1 MVKLP
6 RRFFRISLFN
16 LQYLLQYKY
25 GQQEKLS
32 IIIPFVFGHSQGSEL
47 TVGVFFLLFLYFSR
61 IAFSLIL
68 KEKSFIDCKGEKQI

>member
-6 RRFFRISLFN
+6 RRFFSYQFVQLAVSATI
-16 LQYLLQYKY
+16 QI

-47 TVGVFFLLFLYFSR
+47 TVGVFF
-61 IAFSLIL
+61 AFELR
-68 KEKSFIDCKGEKQI
+68 

>member
-6 RRFFRISLFN
+6 RRFFRISLFG

-32 IIIPFVFGHSQGSEL
+32 IIIPFVLGHSQGSEL
-47 TVGVFFLLFLYFSR
+47 TVGVFFCCCFLRKYFFLHIKRMS
-61 IAFSLIL
+61 
-68 KEKSFIDCKGEKQI
+68 EE

>member
-1 MVKLP
+1 MIGRGSGKAP
-6 RRFFRISLFN
+6 SAFFFRISLFN

-47 TVGVFFLLFLYFSR
+47 TVGVFF
-61 IAFSLIL
+61 AFELR
-68 KEKSFIDCKGEKQI
+68 

>member
-1 MVKLP
+1 
-6 RRFFRISLFN
+6 LFN

-47 TVGVFFLLFLYFSR
+47 TVGVFF
-61 IAFSLIL
+61 AFELR
-68 KEKSFIDCKGEKQI
+68 